1 MGGVCAESGRWAV
14 RMRPERRLKLVY
26 RLEKQKRIEGNDGCI
41 RIGNFVL
48 VTRTHLQSSEKVKR
62 PEMRKPADRLKLII
76 QTATIIIRQAEP
88 KSRKNHS
95 GSDAMASCTN
105 KWIHPLMD
113 PSNHKSFP
121 CSSDL

>member
-26 RLEKQKRIEGNDGCI
+26 RPEKKNELKATMDASAK
-41 RIGNFVL
+41 FVL

-62 PEMRKPADRLKLII
+62 SEMRKPADRLKLII